1 MYFVDLSSHDCC
13 LLVDELDIYI
23 DAMKRSPFPLVY
35 LLMTLALTLPVEIF
49 FSAINIIKSD
59 LQDKMGDD
67 LLSDLMTKWGI
78 LIIR

>member
-1 MYFVDLSSHDCC
+1 
-13 LLVDELDIYI
+13 LVDELDIYI